1 MPLPTERMVPK
12 WVVPHSIKKS
22 PTRAPLSLGQ
32 KADSARAGR
41 VAMPLAEAV
50 LDMLAEELEFL
61 LAEGT
66 GVADELTFW
75 YWGMA
80 EAIPAV
86 KAMAATMLL
95 MEGIFAG
102 LKGVI
107 IRILLV
113 ASVVLMNEWTAE
125 A

>member
-1 MPLPTERMVPK
+1 MVPK
-12 WVVPHSIKKS
+12 CEVEHSMRKG

-41 VAMPLAEAV
+41 VAIPPAAEEV
-50 LDMLAEELEFL
+50 LEEPAEELAFL
-61 LAEGT
+61 LWEATGAAE
-66 GVADELTFW
+66 ELMFW

-80 EAIPAV
+80 WAIPAV

-95 MEGIFAG
+95 KEGIFVG
-102 LKGVI
+102 LKGVII

-113 ASVVLMNEWTAE
+113 ASVVEWLLNEWTAE

>member
-1 MPLPTERMVPK
+1 M
-12 WVVPHSIKKS
+12 
-22 PTRAPLSLGQ
+22 GQ

-41 VAMPLAEAV
+41 VAIPPAAEEV
-50 LDMLAEELEFL
+50 LEEPAEELAFL
-61 LAEGT
+61 LAEAIG
-66 GVADELTFW
+66 AAEELTFW

-80 EAIPAV
+80 WAMPAV

-95 MEGIFAG
+95 KEGIFVG
-102 LKGVI
+102 LEGVI

-113 ASVVLMNEWTAE
+113 ASVVLLNEWTAE

>member
-1 MPLPTERMVPK
+1 MPE
-12 WVVPHSIKKS
+12 
-22 PTRAPLSLGQ
+22 
-32 KADSARAGR
+32 
-41 VAMPLAEAV
+41 AEEV
-50 LDMLAEELEFL
+50 LEAWAEELAFL
-61 LAEGT
+61 LAEAT
-66 GVADELTFW
+66 GADMLTFW

-95 MEGIFAG
+95 MEGIFVG

-113 ASVVLMNEWTAE
+113 ASVVLVKEWTAE